1 MTSESEVFYDVI
13 SSSITIL
20 VSSAVVDLEPSLSAM
35 AKMSWDSVDKVGD
48 ASEYVATVKSVL
60 ENTIPVTRNTLAS
73 VYFRGFCDRFASVF
87 LPRFS
92 ENIFKCKNVNEM
104 AAQQLLLDTNAV
116 KDLILSIPTLGLDEE
131 AAEKIKQSKRS
142 ILMNVTFMKLVNQS
156 FSKTEVLIK
165 IIGSSKTGLVDSFKM
180 LWYVLL
186 FCSESYICDSHNNN
200 NKIHR
205 PHGTAQDLQR
215 IMEVKGMTT
224 QEQKECIEKSGLEFD
239 DKISSSAVASSPTNK
254 RSVSKAL
261 RGNVKNTAEAF
272 ASMFNFRNT

>member
-60 ENTIPVTRNTLAS
+60 ENAIPVTRGTLAS

-104 AAQQLLLDTNAV
+104 RLTVTLDTN
-116 KDLILSIPTLGLDEE
+116 E
-131 AAEKIKQSKRS
+131 
-142 ILMNVTFMKLVNQS
+142 
-156 FSKTEVLIK
+156 
-165 IIGSSKTGLVDSFKM
+165 
-180 LWYVLL
+180 
-186 FCSESYICDSHNNN
+186 
-200 NKIHR
+200 
-205 PHGTAQDLQR
+205 
-215 IMEVKGMTT
+215 
-224 QEQKECIEKSGLEFD
+224 EFD
-239 DKISSSAVASSPTNK
+239 TLHSHSRIG
-254 RSVSKAL
+254 R
-261 RGNVKNTAEAF
+261 RGSREIENNRNVVY
-272 ASMFNFRNT
+272 S

>member
-60 ENTIPVTRNTLAS
+60 ENAIPVTRGTLAS

-142 ILMNVTFMKLVNQS
+142 ILMNATFMKLVNQS

-165 IIGSSKTGLVDSFKM
+165 IIGSSKTGLVDSFKCCG
-180 LWYVLL
+180 L
-186 FCSESYICDSHNNN
+186 
-200 NKIHR
+200 
-205 PHGTAQDLQR
+205 TAQHRTATNHGSQGYDHTR
-215 IMEVKGMTT
+215 T
-224 QEQKECIEKSGLEFD
+224 KECIEKSGMEFD
-239 DKISSSAVASSPTNK
+239 DKVSSSAVASSPTK

-261 RGNVKNTAEAF
+261 RGNVKNTGF
-272 ASMFNFRNT
+272 ASMLNFLVSEIALVIKRRFLILFL

>member
-1 MTSESEVFYDVI
+1 
-13 SSSITIL
+13 
-20 VSSAVVDLEPSLSAM
+20 
-35 AKMSWDSVDKVGD
+35 
-48 ASEYVATVKSVL
+48 
-60 ENTIPVTRNTLAS
+60 
-73 VYFRGFCDRFASVF
+73 
-87 LPRFS
+87 
-92 ENIFKCKNVNEM
+92 M

-142 ILMNVTFMKLVNQS
+142 ILMNATFMKLVNQS

-180 LWYVLL
+180 LW
-186 FCSESYICDSHNNN
+186 
-200 NKIHR
+200 

-224 QEQKECIEKSGLEFD
+224 QEQKECIEKSGMEFD
-239 DKISSSAVASSPTNK
+239 DKVSSSAVASSPTK